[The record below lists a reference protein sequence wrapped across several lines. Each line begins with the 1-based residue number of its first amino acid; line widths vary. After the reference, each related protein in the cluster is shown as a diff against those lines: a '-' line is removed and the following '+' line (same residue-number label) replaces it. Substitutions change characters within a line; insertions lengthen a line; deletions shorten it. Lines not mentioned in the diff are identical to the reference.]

1 MTHPSLSLSLAVI
14 SDKKLAGSDWANAAP
29 APGAPRMRNL
39 SRELAKILLI
49 TRLRITSLFCNY
61 CRIGVTHAISVREIF
76 VSVEIGSITVCHSS
90 EMAGEILCSVIGNT
104 W

>member
-1 MTHPSLSLSLAVI
+1 MTSWGYILSLRGS
-14 SDKKLAGSDWANAAP
+14 AGSENYKS
-29 APGAPRMRNL
+29 L

-49 TRLRITSLFCNY
+49 TRLRIMSLFCNY
-61 CRIGVTHAISVREIF
+61 CRIGLTHVISVREIF
-76 VSVEIGSITVCHSS
+76 VSVEIGSITVCHLC

>member
-1 MTHPSLSLSLAVI
+1 M
-14 SDKKLAGSDWANAAP
+14 
-29 APGAPRMRNL
+29 

-49 TRLRITSLFCNY
+49 MRLRIMSLFCNY
-61 CRIGVTHAISVREIF
+61 CRIGLTHVISVREIF
-76 VSVEIGSITVCHSS
+76 VSVEIGSINVRHSS